1 MVERN
6 LISIDEIR
14 ILRDVIDLFVETGE
28 PVSSRMIKSRYRLA
42 ESTAHIRNVLHR
54 LEELGFL
61 YKPHVSAGRV
71 PSDGGYRLYVDE
83 LGAVSALERPLAERV
98 RRRIGQEW
106 SDFRDVMAITSQL
119 LSELTSYMGLS
130 MGIMHS
136 RSVVERFE
144 IAQIEAR
151 GGLVVLTLLPGMV
164 RKVYVEFSKDYPA
177 HIVDRAV
184 QTINERIAGYPLDRA
199 PERLEA
205 FLREAAGTEREI
217 AEAVSKEAEYLFN
230 WPYDFKYHYRRTER
244 LIDNQEFSN
253 PKILGNLVRLMG
265 ERSIMLGVLKNRLVS
280 DVSVT
285 IGKEN
290 RMRELEDF
298 AIVTRKFRTAECDG
312 LLGVLGP
319 TRMSYRLVFALL
331 DRTAEELQHIHIV
344 EE

>member
-1 MVERN
+1 MAERN
-6 LISIDEIR
+6 VISTDETS

-54 LEELGFL
+54 LEESGFL

-71 PSDGGYRLYVDE
+71 PSDEGYRLYVDE
-83 LGAVSALERPLAERV
+83 LGTVNALERPLAERV
-98 RRRIGQEW
+98 RRKIGQDW
-106 SDFRDVMAITSQL
+106 SDVRDVMAMTSQL

-130 MGIMHS
+130 MGIIHS
-136 RSVVERFE
+136 RSVVERLE
-144 IAQIEAR
+144 ITQLDAR
-151 GGLVVLTLLPGMV
+151 GGLVVLTLLPNMV
-164 RKVYVEFSKDYPA
+164 RKVYVEFSKEYPA
-177 HIVDRAV
+177 YIVDRAV
-184 QTINERIAGYPLDRA
+184 RTINERIAGYPLDQA

-217 AEAVSKEAEYLFN
+217 AGAVSREAEYLFD
-230 WPYDFKYHYRRTER
+230 WPYDFNYHYRRSER
-244 LIDNQEFSN
+244 LNENQEFSK
-253 PKILGNLVRLMG
+253 PRILQNLVHLMG
-265 ERSIMLGVLKNRLVS
+265 ERSIMLGVLKSRLAS
-280 DVSVT
+280 DISVT

-290 RMRELEDF
+290 RIRELEDF
-298 AIVTRKFRTAECDG
+298 TIVTRRFRAADCDG

-331 DRTAEELQHIHIV
+331 DRTAEELHHIHIA